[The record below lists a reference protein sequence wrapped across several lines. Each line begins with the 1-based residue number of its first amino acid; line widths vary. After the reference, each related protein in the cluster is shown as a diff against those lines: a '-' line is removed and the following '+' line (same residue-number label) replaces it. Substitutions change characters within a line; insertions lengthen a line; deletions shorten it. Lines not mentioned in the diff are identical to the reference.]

1 MWWDFINVLRAWK
14 KSVNGIGSLY
24 DLIVMGFGEKNA
36 LKCIRFLYMKD
47 ASVFNKNVLH
57 LLYDNCIGKHMVL
70 YTGFICI
77 KVHENQ

>member
-1 MWWDFINVLRAWK
+1 MYLEHEK

-47 ASVFNKNVLH
+47 ASVFKKSVQH
-57 LLYDNCIGKHMVL
+57 LLYDICIGKPMIL
-70 YTGFICI
+70 YTGFICM
-77 KVHENQ
+77 KLYMENK